1 MEKPEVRPLTFR
13 MQQIWSN
20 YCRLNLQDRS
30 DIAEQLGPVGRV
42 LNIAANVQN
51 FVASGGQATDH
62 PIRDVTPEDSDDD
75 DIIDV
80 EFEES

>member
-1 MEKPEVRPLTFR
+1 MGKPENAPLSFR

-20 YCRLNLQDRS
+20 YCRLNIQDRS
-30 DIAEQLGPVGRV
+30 EIAEQLGPVGRV

-51 FVASGGQATDH
+51 FVASGGQTTESQVK
-62 PIRDVTPEDSDDD
+62 DVTPDEDDD

-80 EFEES
+80 EFVDL